1 MNFLV
6 TAKRYLP
13 QDEFVWFSIIGICSC
28 LIYFAYPQTVF
39 LVVPITNLILSYVLN
54 LSVYIKFLINYPS
67 DTPVKVTTII
77 FERLI
82 ILAGN
87 LLTIGI
93 LLFMLYH
100 E

>member
-28 LIYFAYPQTVF
+28 LIYFAYPQIIF
-39 LVVPITNLILSYVLN
+39 LVVPITNLILSYCLN

-77 FERLI
+77 FEQLI
-82 ILAGN
+82 ILVSN
-87 LLTIGI
+87 VLTIGI
-93 LLFMLYH
+93 LLFIIYH
-100 E
+100 G